1 MTRVSTIA
9 QHTLVTSYA
18 LATKTRMAETQVQ
31 VASGM
36 KSQRY
41 SGIATDTS
49 RLLNLENQR
58 ESASSYI
65 ASIKVVQTRVKLIT
79 QGMESLD
86 DLANNIKSLVNNTR
100 NTQAAFDVALWS
112 QADNALR
119 QVQEVLNLQDDSGY
133 LFGGVRRDQKPVDV
147 TYATI
152 NGAAPFP
159 AAPAGGPP
167 PLTPAAP
174 LTQAQIDQIADAY
187 YSGATTG
194 ADLSVR
200 TSDGTAPVDYGLKGN
215 EEAFKNLIAG
225 LHMIRQANVRFP
237 APATS
242 QADIDQAYL
251 DNGMELITKAISGEA
266 TANYPTVT
274 DGLRNLTGN
283 LAGVNSLL
291 GKSLEQHSAFVA
303 YTDTAIADIE
313 QVDTT
318 EAVVR
323 LQSDQVALQAAFNT
337 LAQLQDVT
345 LLNYLR

>member
-1 MTRVSTIA
+1 MTRVSTLA
-9 QHTLVTSYA
+9 QNTLVTSYS

-41 SGIATDTS
+41 SGIALDTS
-49 RLLNLENQR
+49 RLLNLEGQR
-58 ESASSYI
+58 DSASSYI
-65 ASIKVVQTRVKLIT
+65 ASIKTVQTRVKLMT
-79 QGMESLD
+79 QGLSSLD
-86 DLANNIKSLVNNTR
+86 EVASNIKSLVNNTR
-100 NTQAAFDVALWS
+100 NTQAAFDVAIWS
-112 QADNALR
+112 QADNALK

-133 LFGGVRRDQKPVDV
+133 LFAGARRDQAPVD
-147 TYATI
+147 TSYATI

-159 AAPAGGPP
+159 ATPVGGPP

-174 LTQAQIDQIADAY
+174 LSQAQIDQISAAY

-200 TSDGTAPVDYGLKGN
+200 TSDGTTPIDYGLKGN

-225 LHMIRQANVRFP
+225 LHMIRQANSRYP
-237 APATS
+237 NPATS
-242 QADIDQAYL
+242 SADVDQAYL

-266 TANYPTVT
+266 TANYPAVVE
-274 DGLRNLTGN
+274 GLRSLAGN
-283 LAGVNSLL
+283 LAATNGTL
-291 GKSLEQHSAFVA
+291 GRSLEQHTSFVA
-303 YTDTAIADIE
+303 YTEVAIADIE
-313 QVDTT
+313 QVDTA

-323 LQSDQVALQAAFNT
+323 LNSDQIALQAAFST
-337 LAQLQDVT
+337 LAQLQEIT